1 MKKITKEE
9 IIEVAILIL
18 DERGVDGVSLKE
30 VAEILSIKTP
40 SLYNHIKNRENL
52 LALAAYV
59 SLENFY
65 QTLLLASVGV
75 EKKEALLTMAGAYRQ
90 FVVDFPGQYEL
101 IQKQVYWE
109 NTEADKISNQV
120 IGLLQKILAS
130 FNLPKGEQIHFIR
143 LVRSYL
149 HGFSSLTGKK
159 SFQLH
164 QDIEESFIYGLN
176 IIFSV
181 LPE

>member
-18 DERGVDGVSLKE
+18 DERGIDGVSLKE
-30 VAEILSIKTP
+30 VAEVLSIKTP
-40 SLYNHIKNRENL
+40 SLYNHIKNREDL
-52 LALAAYV
+52 LALAAYF
-59 SLENFY
+59 SLKNFY
-65 QTLLLASVGV
+65 QTLLVASVGV
-75 EKKEALLTMAGAYRQ
+75 EKREALLAMAGAYRQ
-90 FVVDFPGQYEL
+90 FAVDYPGQYEL
-101 IQKQVYWE
+101 IQKQIYWE
-109 NTEADKISNQV
+109 NTEAEVISNQV
-120 IGLLQKILAS
+120 IALLQKILAS
-130 FNLPKGEQIHFIR
+130 FDLPKGEQIHFIR

-164 QDIEESFIYGLN
+164 QDIEESFLYGLN